1 MVAEPSKLRPTQRFS
16 SRVSYYV
23 RARPKYP
30 HALLEFLR
38 SELHLTPAHR
48 VADIGS
54 GTGIF
59 SEMFLQNG
67 NPVIGI
73 EPNAEMRAAG
83 DDYLKGY
90 PGFRSQSGTAE
101 ATGLADHCVEF
112 AVAGQAFHWFDP
124 PRARM
129 EFQRILGPPGWV
141 VLVWNERRRTASGFE
156 AAYDELIQQF
166 AIDRHVDHHTAV
178 TGASESVLGPF
189 FGPGHF
195 LVREFD
201 NFQDLALD
209 DVKARIIS
217 SSYMPLPDHASFAD
231 MMAATEKMFAAHAPA
246 GRVRMSYDTRAYY
259 GRMS

>member
-1 MVAEPSKLRPTQRFS
+1 MSNLNPTQRFS

-30 HALLEFLR
+30 AALLRFLQA
-38 SELHLTPAHR
+38 ELHLLPTHR

-54 GTGIF
+54 GTGIL
-59 SEMFLQNG
+59 SELFLRNG

-83 DDYLKGY
+83 DDYLKSY
-90 PGFRSQSGTAE
+90 RGFHSQNGAAE
-101 ATGLADHCVEF
+101 TTGLADHCVDF

-124 PRARM
+124 PRARA
-129 EFQRILGPPGWV
+129 EFQRILAPGGWV
-141 VLVWNERRRTASGFE
+141 VLVWNERRRNDSGFE
-156 AAYDELIQQF
+156 AAYDELIQRF
-166 AIDRHVDHHTAV
+166 AVDKHVDHHTAV
-178 TGASESVLGPF
+178 TGASDSVLGPF

-201 NFQDLALD
+201 NFQDLDLE
-209 DVKARIIS
+209 DVKARILS
-217 SSYMPLPDHASFAD
+217 SSYMPLPDHPSFAD
-231 MMAATEKMFAAHAPA
+231 MMAAAEKAFADHAQA

-259 GRMS
+259 GRMT